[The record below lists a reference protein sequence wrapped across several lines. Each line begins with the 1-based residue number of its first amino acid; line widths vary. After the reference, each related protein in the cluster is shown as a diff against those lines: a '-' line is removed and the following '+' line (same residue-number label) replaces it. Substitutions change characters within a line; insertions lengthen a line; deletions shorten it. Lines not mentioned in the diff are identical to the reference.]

1 MKISMSRDMNRRE
14 ESLSQAS
21 TAPFRLWFLH
31 YECFDSLNLRNFLTP
46 STQIKH
52 DISFNDTH
60 SSSRRCFFTYKR
72 NEEMISP
79 CSRHE
84 ICGVFGYAC
93 CSNLSLC

>member
-1 MKISMSRDMNRRE
+1 MSRDMNRRE

-72 NEEMISP
+72 
-79 CSRHE
+79 
-84 ICGVFGYAC
+84 V
-93 CSNLSLC
+93 SLLPLNIILTVRANPKK